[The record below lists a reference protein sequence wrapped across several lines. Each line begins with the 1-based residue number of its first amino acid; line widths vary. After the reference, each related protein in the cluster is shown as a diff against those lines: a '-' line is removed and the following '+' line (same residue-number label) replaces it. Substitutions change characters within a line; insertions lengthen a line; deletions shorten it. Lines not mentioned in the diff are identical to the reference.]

1 MYIPYPYAQWSLY
14 QNGNGYVDELLYFVD
29 QISKINSRGI
39 KQKRVAAIT
48 DGAIYNIKAEKNG
61 DLEIKRRI
69 PLEAIDM
76 VTKSSV
82 SGLFILHVPNEYD
95 YTFEAAVEKR
105 DLLILILQK
114 LSPSIRVQVSQE
126 SDIQKYALKKEN
138 SVDRKSDAGESI
150 PALSRSLNLKKSKEH
165 GAYANALVTLLNRE
179 ERICKDLFNI
189 FEGVLYGLHPRKSPA
204 SQLNL
209 TGGGDAWK
217 VLIQRAPVLKKVYES
232 FIEEWPVCMRELK
245 NLMKKTFVQKY
256 INRKKTRFPLL
267 NLESL
272 MLRPLE
278 HCSRYEIELKALV
291 ISNQVTLQQKN
302 TARAALEVVAKLAAR
317 CNQILKRE
325 YGQRRQQ
332 RK

>member
-1 MYIPYPYAQWSLY
+1 
-14 QNGNGYVDELLYFVD
+14 
-29 QISKINSRGI
+29 
-39 KQKRVAAIT
+39 
-48 DGAIYNIKAEKNG
+48 
-61 DLEIKRRI
+61 
-69 PLEAIDM
+69 
-76 VTKSSV
+76 
-82 SGLFILHVPNEYD
+82 
-95 YTFEAAVEKR
+95 
-105 DLLILILQK
+105 
-114 LSPSIRVQVSQE
+114 
-126 SDIQKYALKKEN
+126 
-138 SVDRKSDAGESI
+138 VDRKSDAGESI

-209 TGGGDAWK
+209 DSWKRAFGALEGVGFLHSRYVCPDIQDSLTGGGDAWK
-217 VLIQRAPVLKKVYES
+217 VLIQRAPVLTKVYES

-291 ISNQVTLQQKN
+291 ISNQGKMNVWHSPFAPPDAELPK
-302 TARAALEVVAKLAAR
+302 
-317 CNQILKRE
+317 
-325 YGQRRQQ
+325 
-332 RK
+332 